1 MANVIN
7 TRIQLKYDTLANWQ
21 EKNPTLLSGE
31 IAIATVGNS
40 HTTTT
45 PDNGTHPV
53 VFKVGPGAYN
63 SLPFTS
69 ALAADVYAWA
79 KEATL
84 TVNKDGEGN
93 VVAGIEWD
101 ATANGGKGGLK
112 YTTASVATSEGLK
125 AVQDAIKAINDE
137 LDTFGDIVTHNA
149 AEFATKS
156 EFDTL
161 KGKVEDED
169 GALAKANSAYAL
181 AETKLATATFTEF
194 QTTNAQAIA
203 DAKSGAEATA
213 AGELTKARGEITT
226 EIGNAVAPLA
236 TKTELNGVKET
247 AEAAAPQ
254 ATTYTKTEVN
264 NLVAPL
270 ATTEALNGVKATAE
284 AAAPQATTYN
294 KTEVDSKVK
303 TAKDAADA
311 AQGTA
316 NEAKTKIDTF
326 LGTITPDGSADIIDT
341 LAEINTNINE
351 NTDAFTGLSTRVT
364 NIENGATKAGDADK
378 LDGHDSDYFATA
390 TALEG
395 VKATAEA
402 AAPKTT
408 VYTKTEVDTK
418 LGDWTIEDPTGEQP
432 PIEATGLRGEIED
445 KVNEVNEALENYKLY
460 NDDRITHIVAGDEA
474 VGRVANKLTVTGGGE
489 YVTGVEFDGSAAKT
503 LDLTTLTDTVKGTF
517 NVASIASTNASGA
530 LTELD
535 AFFEENEAGKGD
547 VTYNKVIEKI
557 TAAQTAANTANENIG
572 KLHEIATTGSIY
584 DVAEGANTSTG
595 TDTGVEYLIFN
606 CGSASTII

>member
-84 TVNKDGEGN
+84 TINKDGTGN

-101 ATANGGKGGLK
+101 ATANGGKGGIK
-112 YTTASVATSEGLK
+112 YTTASVATSEGLE
-125 AVQDAIKAINDE
+125 AVQKAIEDINKE

-169 GALAKANSAYAL
+169 GALAKANSAYEL

-236 TKTELNGVKET
+236 TTEELNKVKET
-247 AEAAAPQ
+247 ANAAAPQ
-254 ATTYTKTEVN
+254 ITTYTKTEVN
-264 NLVAPL
+264 GLIAPL
-270 ATTEALNGVKATAE
+270 ATKEELNGVNTTAT
-284 AAAPQATTYN
+284 
-294 KTEVDSKVK
+294 
-303 TAKDAADA
+303 
-311 AQGTA
+311 
-316 NEAKTKIDTF
+316 EAKTKIDTF

-341 LAEINTNINE
+341 LAEINTNITE

-364 NIENGATKAGDADK
+364 NIENGTTKAGDADK

-418 LGDWTIEDPTGEQP
+418 LGAWTIEDPTGEQP

-517 NVASIASTNASGA
+517 NVASTASTNASGA